1 MTADG
6 RIPPRAMYR
15 KASSALL
22 PESAL
27 TGAAVRSAL
36 PTRSVTVRKVFSIV
50 SILAVLAVVLQFYF
64 AGVGHFSIPE
74 EGLFGIHGNNG
85 RIVLPVLFILSLITA
100 AIARAGKGTIW
111 LTVVAILLLAFQTVL
126 FILTGAIFNV
136 GPESAEVPL
145 GASLMLG
152 LHAVNGVAI
161 LVITGIVARRA
172 VVLAWPPTPALL
184 RPTLPLPLRLPP
196 MYKESHPPSSE
207 LAIAHNMKIGYMLF
221 FKKIFDKKNILISK
235 DTNYT

>member
-1 MTADG
+1 M
-6 RIPPRAMYR
+6 
-15 KASSALL
+15 
-22 PESAL
+22 
-27 TGAAVRSAL
+27 
-36 PTRSVTVRKVFSIV
+36 RKVFSIV

-100 AIARAGKGTIW
+100 AIAHAGKGTIW

-172 VVLAWPPTPALL
+172 WVLAWRPTPATTTDAG
-184 RPTLPLPLRLPP
+184 RTDATAATAP
-196 MYKESHPPSSE
+196 
-207 LAIAHNMKIGYMLF
+207 
-221 FKKIFDKKNILISK
+221 
-235 DTNYT
+235 